1 MQTCEKV
8 LPMVGGCL
16 KIKISGTPTKADLQ
30 TYHNLAESMC
40 VSKLRSKIS
49 PKSCVNYTD
58 S

>member
-1 MQTCEKV
+1 
-8 LPMVGGCL
+8 MVGGCL